1 MKVKTFI
8 PRAYFCNSLQ
18 LNLSEFGSENPT
30 EKCIKRLMKDAK
42 SEFNKN
48 YIEIFVIY
56 TFEYAQIM
64 LKDYSSKFSKHTYT
78 NAVKFT
84 ILALKNYLNLTY
96 RKICDL
102 LDLSRDIRKILKIS
116 KVPHYSTLQ
125 KFFKNLPTKILHNF
139 NDFIVNIF
147 VNKCEII
154 ALDGSG
160 FTSDHADKYY
170 AIIRKKERKSYI
182 KCHIAID
189 VDTRLILHFQT
200 QRGPRHDT
208 KFADASL
215 RKMKRFKSHY
225 IVCDKAYDTENI
237 RTIINEEIN
246 AFDIIP
252 NKTNV
257 KTGYFR
263 KRSRYVF
270 RKPIYNRRNNVES
283 VFSVIKRHFSGI
295 NSSRSTKLLNKETKL
310 KCLIYNI
317 YRSIQ
322 LNQK

>member
-1 MKVKTFI
+1 MYPKIFT
-8 PRAYFCNSLQ
+8 PQAYFSNSLQ
-18 LNLSEFGSENPT
+18 LNLSEFGLKNP
-30 EKCIKRLMKDAK
+30 KSACIQRMLKDPK
-42 SEFNKN
+42 SEFNKSK
-48 YIEIFVIY
+48 IKIFAIY
-56 TFEYAQIM
+56 TFEYAQM
-64 LKDYSSKFSKHTYT
+64 VLKDYSSKFSKHTFT
-78 NAVKFT
+78 NAAKFT
-84 ILALKNYLNLTY
+84 IIALKNYLNHTY
-96 RKICDL
+96 REICDFL
-102 LDLSRDIRKILKIS
+102 EVSNEIRQILKIS
-116 KVPHYSTLQ
+116 KVPHHSTLQ

-139 NDFIVNIF
+139 NEIILSYF

-160 FTSDHADKYY
+160 FVSDHADKYY

-189 VDTRLILHFQT
+189 VDSRLILHFQT

-208 KFADASL
+208 KFADASI
-215 RKMKRFKSHY
+215 RKMKRFKSRY

-263 KRSRYVF
+263 KRSRDVF
-270 RKPIYNRRNNVES
+270 RPVIYRRRNNVES
-283 VFSVIKRHFSGI
+283 VFSVIKRRFSGI
-295 NSSRSTKLLNKETKL
+295 NSSRSTKLLNKETKF
-310 KCLIYNI
+310 KCLCYNI

-322 LNQK
+322 LNQI

>member
-1 MKVKTFI
+1 MYKKIFI
-8 PRAYFCNSLQ
+8 PQVYFSNSLQ
-18 LNLSEFGSENPT
+18 LNLLEFFSEDPINN
-30 EKCIKRLMKDAK
+30 CIERLMKTPK
-42 SEFNKN
+42 SVFNKN
-48 YIEIFVIY
+48 KLKNFIIY
-56 TFEYAQIM
+56 AHSFAQMMIP
-64 LKDYSSKFSKHTYT
+64 DYSSKFSKHTFT
-78 NAVKFT
+78 NAAKFT
-84 ILALKNYLNLTY
+84 ILAIKTYSNFTY
-96 RKICDL
+96 REVCDWI
-102 LDLSRDIRKILKIS
+102 DLNSDIRKFLKIQRA
-116 KVPHYSTLQ
+116 PHYSTLQ
-125 KFFKNLPTKILHNF
+125 KFFKNLPTKILHEF
-139 NDFIVNIF
+139 NKIILGYF
-147 VNKCEII
+147 VKKCEII
-154 ALDGSG
+154 AHDGSG

-189 VDTRLILHFQT
+189 VDSRLILDFQT

-208 KFADASL
+208 KFANASI
-215 RKMKRFKSHY
+215 RKMKPYKPHY

-252 NKTNV
+252 NKKNV
-257 KTGYFR
+257 KNGYFR

-283 VFSVIKRHFSGI
+283 IFSVIKRLFSGI
-295 NSSRSTKLLNKETKL
+295 NCSRSTHLLNKETKF
-310 KCLIYNI
+310 KCLMYNI